1 MSTDGSMVGVDARA
15 LLKAARSAQAR
26 GEIGEAIAGNRAAL
40 ALAPDLGAAAIGL
53 CRILRE
59 NGERDAARR
68 EPTPA
73 WDEIVT
79 AARALDDPLALTCI
93 ESCRAEERDLALA
106 GQTLWRA
113 AAAQVLAAATVP
125 AALRARATR

>member
-1 MSTDGSMVGVDARA
+1 VAQWLVSATHAVRVLARFVDEPERA
-15 LLKAARSAQAR
+15 WQAYAPVFLHAAVAAGWRAQAP
-26 GEIGEAIAGNRAAL
+26 
-40 ALAPDLGAAAIGL
+40 AP
-53 CRILRE
+53 
-59 NGERDAARR
+59 RDAARR

-73 WDEIVT
+73 WDEIV
-79 AARALDDPLALTCI
+79 AAACALDDPLALICI

-125 AALRARATR
+125 AARRARTRR